1 MSMSLTPS
9 VASPFGSTPGMV
21 LPRSEPT
28 DIQLHIGEGQPGVQ
42 KGMFQATKTSEG
54 GWKIGSGWI
63 YCGLTRVTVNEATLP
78 SSAST
83 AYLNVNFAGTTFK
96 ASISNTP
103 DNEAVVSIVLYEF
116 SAGKIRTDGR
126 NVMFIPLYN

>member
-28 DIQLHIGEGQPGVQ
+28 DIQLHIEEGQAGAP
-42 KGMFQATKTSEG
+42 KGMFQATKTSD

-63 YCGLTRVTVNEATLP
+63 YCGLTLVTVEEATIP
-78 SSAST
+78 ASSSQV
-83 AYLNVNFAGTTFK
+83 YLNVKFAGTSFS
-96 ASISNTP
+96 ASISQTK
-103 DNEAVVSIVLYEF
+103 DNDAVVSIVLYEF
-116 SAGKIRTDGR
+116 SAGKIKTDGR